1 MINDL
6 PIPAKFKMPTCK
18 YTGSE
23 DPLTHVENFKIQMDL
38 QGIRDDLR
46 CRIFPATLTDTAQ
59 QWFTKLPPGRITSWD
74 EFEGLFYTQFSSA
87 RQIPAELGDLVA
99 IKQKPDEPLKDYI
112 QRFMQEATKVKNLSD
127 DGKRA
132 AIMGGILVG
141 SRLWKDTRRKPTHTM
156 RDFLDRADEFIK
168 LEEAERNAQNF
179 NHTKNK
185 KNGTSSNSQSSQG
198 GNARNGS
205 NNGKRGNNSNGGNNN
220 DNKRLKN
227 TPEPPRRDP
236 IPRFT
241 TYSLL
246 LDTRE
251 NIYNATHSVVPYRKP
266 YPMRKDISKRD
277 MNKFCR
283 FHNDYGHDTDEC
295 NNLKEEIEFL
305 IRQNNPN
312 LKRYV
317 RRDNDR
323 PQRQQQQQAVG
334 DDQQLLP
341 PPVAGRLDII
351 SGGPHLAGNSG
362 KSREKYA
369 RSLRHELGNDV
380 LAVQERAPKQP
391 RYEHELITFSEEDT
405 KHVRYPHNDPLVVEV
420 QIANMIVAR
429 TMIDNGSSANIL
441 FKSSLERMGL
451 GAKDLEPCEHLIYG
465 FTGSGMAPAG
475 LIKLPLTV
483 GTTPKSVTIMALFVV
498 LDTISPYNALI
509 GRPTLYDLKAV
520 TSIFHLLVKFPTKG
534 GIGYLKG
541 NQIVARECYNL
552 SITTK
557 EKAAKSLK
565 AAASS
570 SQQ

>member
-1 MINDL
+1 
-6 PIPAKFKMPTCK
+6 
-18 YTGSE
+18 
-23 DPLTHVENFKIQMDL
+23 
-38 QGIRDDLR
+38 
-46 CRIFPATLTDTAQ
+46 
-59 QWFTKLPPGRITSWD
+59 
-74 EFEGLFYTQFSSA
+74 
-87 RQIPAELGDLVA
+87 
-99 IKQKPDEPLKDYI
+99 
-112 QRFMQEATKVKNLSD
+112 
-127 DGKRA
+127 
-132 AIMGGILVG
+132 
-141 SRLWKDTRRKPTHTM
+141 
-156 RDFLDRADEFIK
+156 
-168 LEEAERNAQNF
+168 
-179 NHTKNK
+179 
-185 KNGTSSNSQSSQG
+185 
-198 GNARNGS
+198 
-205 NNGKRGNNSNGGNNN
+205 
-220 DNKRLKN
+220 
-227 TPEPPRRDP
+227 
-236 IPRFT
+236 
-241 TYSLL
+241 
-246 LDTRE
+246 
-251 NIYNATHSVVPYRKP
+251 
-266 YPMRKDISKRD
+266 MRKDISKRD

-451 GAKDLEPCEHLIYG
+451 GAKDLEPPRTSHLWIHR
-465 FTGSGMAPAG
+465 SGMAPTG
-475 LIKLPLTV
+475 LIKLPLTR
-483 GTTPKSVTIMALFVV
+483 GTAPKSVTIMALFV
-498 LDTISPYNALI
+498 
-509 GRPTLYDLKAV
+509 
-520 TSIFHLLVKFPTKG
+520 FPTKG